1 MTNKRRRDK
10 ESCAG
15 CHRKRT
21 KPLVRRST
29 LGYGDVSTV
38 PARVAKRHLPADI
51 FWAAASSGTTNSC
64 SAAGPLEAQLASDR
78 SFMKTRF
85 EPDDQTAANDGFS
98 PTLIDPEAYDATEQ
112 KFAASLEQTTS
123 AKPPKFVVEAEPSE
137 VVLDN
142 GREIA
147 DAAEGG
153 GTQETAAVAPL
164 PTDLQGSPDHDSWR
178 QELAARL
185 SHYRARRRP
194 REPRYPSLQLKFESD
209 QVWSSPASTVQPPP
223 STAAGLETVNYQQ
236 PVAAPRIKLAEPA
249 DYPRILPAATT
260 ETTAKII
267 EFASYSPTPRPL
279 DELAEP
285 VLDRPRIIESPELVP
300 PPPALGG
307 ILIEPVEE
315 PASERRP
322 GFEIPLRAAP
332 MARRMAAAGIDG
344 ALVVSA
350 IAAFAYI
357 FFRITAIIPPPGR
370 VAGTAV
376 FLIGLLWSAYQYLL
390 LVYSG
395 ATPGLKLARLELHR
409 FDGNP
414 VPRRIR
420 RWRVLASV
428 RSGVSLGLGYAWCLL
443 DEDELCWHDRITRTY
458 MAPKS

>member
-1 MTNKRRRDK
+1 
-10 ESCAG
+10 
-15 CHRKRT
+15 
-21 KPLVRRST
+21 
-29 LGYGDVSTV
+29 
-38 PARVAKRHLPADI
+38 
-51 FWAAASSGTTNSC
+51 
-64 SAAGPLEAQLASDR
+64 
-78 SFMKTRF
+78 MKTRF
-85 EPDDQTAANDGFS
+85 EPEDQTAANAGFS

-112 KFAASLEQTTS
+112 KFAASLEQTPS
-123 AKPPKFVVEAEPSE
+123 SKAPKFVVEEEPSAGA
-137 VVLDN
+137 LDN

-147 DAAEGG
+147 DAAEAC
-153 GTQETAAVAPL
+153 GTRAQEATVVAPL

-178 QELAARL
+178 QELTARL
-185 SHYRARRRP
+185 SHFRARRRP

-209 QVWSSPASTVQPPP
+209 QVWSSPANTVEPPP
-223 STAAGLETVNYQQ
+223 STAATLETVTYEQ
-236 PVAAPRIKLAEPA
+236 PAAAPRIRLAEPA
-249 DYPRILPAATT
+249 DYPRILPAAAG

-307 ILIEPVEE
+307 ILIEPLEE

-332 MARRMAAAGIDG
+332 MARRMTAAGIDA

-357 FFRITAIIPPPGR
+357 FFRITAIIPPLGK

-420 RWRVLASV
+420 HWRVLASV
-428 RSGVSLGLGYAWCLL
+428 LSGVSLGLGYAWCLL

-458 MAPKS
+458 MAPKR